1 MVFILPFVA
10 ASNGFLGIDE
20 VDEFLNKF
28 HAHDAT
34 MTEFGGLQ
42 GKAGHALVRDWKGLS
57 IKRKNKMAEHVL
69 SHGAYPWFAQRP
81 GQARASTVYSDLW

>member
-69 SHGAYPWFAQRP
+69 SHGASRGSP
-81 GQARASTVYSDLW
+81 SDLG